1 MSTEKFD
8 FSGWATKNDLLCSDG
23 RTIRKDAFKH
33 CDGMTVPL
41 VWNHNHK
48 GADNVLG
55 HALLENR
62 EEGVYCYGSFND
74 TEWGKHAK
82 MLVQHGDITN
92 LSIYANQLQ
101 QRGGDVIHG
110 AIREVSL
117 VLAGANPG
125 ASILSV
131 NLAHG
136 DDCETAGE
144 IYTDEEIIAEEIEHT
159 AIFGA
164 DKKAKAQ
171 KEETKEKLKDEPK
184 DDSSEEEPKKE
195 QAKKPAPK
203 KQAVKHSDEEDSDEE
218 TVQDVIDSMNDEQ
231 KDAMYALIGM
241 ALNGEEAAPV
251 EHADAGDGDGKTL
264 KEIIDTMTEKQKK
277 AMYALI
283 GMALEQNAAKHSDLE
298 EDENSE
304 GGNDNMATMTHNVF
318 DAEGVEE
325 TNELSHAEMMD
336 IISDSQRYG
345 SMKESALQH
354 GITDIQELF
363 PDAKNVRNTP
373 DWVKR
378 DDSWVSIVINGV
390 HHSPFSRIKS
400 MYADITEA
408 DARAKG
414 YIKGNEKF
422 DEVFPLFKRVTTPQT
437 IYKKQSLDRD
447 DIIDITGFDVVSWL
461 KGEMRGMLEEE
472 LARALLVGDGRSA
485 ASPDK
490 INPLNIRPVWTD
502 DDVYT
507 IKVNNALAAN
517 ATADQKAKAFIRAA
531 IKSRKD
537 YKGSGNPT
545 MLMTEDMLT
554 DCLLMEDQIG
564 HVIYDTEEKL
574 RTALR
579 VSRIITVPVFEN
591 QTRIVDG
598 ATHYLDGMY
607 LNLADY
613 TLGADKGGSVSMFED
628 FDIDFNKEKYLMET
642 RCSGALTKPYSACVI
657 EHSFTISL
665 TVEPEDDE
673 TEILG
678 KLAGDLQ
685 SGVYVH
691 DDYISGTLKY
701 VTGYTGFS
709 GNPEEQ
715 EGNYLALKF
724 EATEGATTTIFL
736 TNGTGTTP
744 VELDSDMNCVVRVS
758 DKDAQKFI
766 VKTTKNDFVVEKTYS
781 LSSLKCEE
789 A

>member
-1 MSTEKFD
+1 MSTEKYD

-62 EEGVYCYGSFND
+62 DEGVYCYGSFNE

-136 DDCETAGE
+136 DDSETAGE
-144 IYTDEEIIAEEIEHT
+144 IYTDEEIIVEEIEHT
-159 AIFGA
+159 AIAGK
-164 DKKAKAQ
+164 DPEEKKPV
-171 KEETKEKLKDEPK
+171 KEKAPDPEPTEEKDEP
-184 DDSSEEEPKKE
+184 EAEEPKEDPKE
-195 QAKKPAPK
+195 KAPAKKQSSK
-203 KQAVKHSDEEDSDEE
+203 KKAEVKHSDESDDEE
-218 TVQDVIDSMNDEQ
+218 TVGDVINSMSEEQ
-231 KDAMYALIGM
+231 KNAMYALIGM

-251 EHADAGDGDGKTL
+251 KHADAEGGDGKTIE
-264 KEIIDTMTEKQKK
+264 EIINTMSEKQKK

-283 GMALEQNAAKHSDLE
+283 GMALEKKNVKHSDLE
-298 EDENSE
+298 DNENFE
-304 GGNDNMATMTHNVF
+304 GGNDNMATMTHNLF
-318 DAEGVEE
+318 DADGVEE
-325 TNELSHAEMMD
+325 TNELTHSEMME
-336 IISDSQRYG
+336 IINDSTRYG

-472 LARALLVGDGRSA
+472 LARALLIGDGRSA

-507 IKVNNALAAN
+507 IKVNNALAAD
-517 ATADQKAKAFIRAA
+517 ATADQKAKAFIRSA

-579 VSRIITVPVFEN
+579 VSRIITIPVFEN

-598 ATHYLDGMY
+598 VTRYLDGMY

-657 EHSFTISL
+657 EHSF
-665 TVEPEDDE
+665 
-673 TEILG
+673 
-678 KLAGDLQ
+678 Q
-685 SGVYVH
+685 
-691 DDYISGTLKY
+691 
-701 VTGYTGFS
+701 
-709 GNPEEQ
+709 
-715 EGNYLALKF
+715 
-724 EATEGATTTIFL
+724 
-736 TNGTGTTP
+736 
-744 VELDSDMNCVVRVS
+744 
-758 DKDAQKFI
+758 
-766 VKTTKNDFVVEKTYS
+766 
-781 LSSLKCEE
+781 
-789 A
+789 

>member
-48 GADNVLG
+48 GADNILG

-62 EEGVYCYGSFND
+62 DEGVYCYGSFNE

-136 DDCETAGE
+136 DDSETAGE

-159 AIFGA
+159 AIAGK
-164 DKKAKAQ
+164 DPEEKKPV
-171 KEETKEKLKDEPK
+171 KEKASDPEPIEEKDEP
-184 DDSSEEEPKKE
+184 EAEEPKEKAP
-195 QAKKPAPK
+195 AKKQSSK
-203 KQAVKHSDEEDSDEE
+203 KKAEIKHAEEDDEES
-218 TVQDVIDSMNDEQ
+218 VGDVIDSMNEDQ
-231 KDAMYALIGM
+231 KNAMYALIGM
-241 ALNGEEAAPV
+241 ALNGENAAPV
-251 EHADAGDGDGKTL
+251 EHSDAEDGDGKTI
-264 KEIIDTMTEKQKK
+264 KEIIDTMSEKQKK

-283 GMALEQNAAKHSDLE
+283 GMALEQKESKSSKAEKK
-298 EDENSE
+298 ENSE
-304 GGNDNMATMTHNVF
+304 GGKDNMATMTHNLF

-325 TNELSHAEMMD
+325 TNELTHSEMME
-336 IISDSQRYG
+336 IINDSTRYG

-378 DDSWVSIVINGV
+378 DDSWVSVVINGV

-447 DIIDITGFDVVSWL
+447 DIVDITGFDVVSWL

-485 ASPDK
+485 ASADK
-490 INPLNIRPVWTD
+490 INPLNIRPIWTD

-507 IKVNNALAAN
+507 IKCCTELDED

-537 YKGSGNPT
+537 YKGSGNPV

-554 DCLLMEDQIG
+554 DCLLMEDTIG

-579 VSRIITVPVFEN
+579 VSKIITVPVMEGL
-591 QTRIVDG
+591 TRTVSG
-598 ATHYLDGMY
+598 KTHYLDGIY

-613 TLGADKGGSVSMFED
+613 TIGADKGGSVSMFED

-642 RCSGALTKPYSACVI
+642 RCSGALTKPYCACAI
-657 EHSFTISL
+657 EHSF
-665 TVEPEDDE
+665 
-673 TEILG
+673 
-678 KLAGDLQ
+678 Q
-685 SGVYVH
+685 
-691 DDYISGTLKY
+691 
-701 VTGYTGFS
+701 
-709 GNPEEQ
+709 
-715 EGNYLALKF
+715 
-724 EATEGATTTIFL
+724 
-736 TNGTGTTP
+736 
-744 VELDSDMNCVVRVS
+744 
-758 DKDAQKFI
+758 
-766 VKTTKNDFVVEKTYS
+766 
-781 LSSLKCEE
+781 
-789 A
+789 

>member
-62 EEGVYCYGSFND
+62 DEGVYCYGSFNE

-136 DDCETAGE
+136 DDSETAGE
-144 IYTDEEIIAEEIEHT
+144 IYTDEEIIVEEIEHT
-159 AIFGA
+159 AIAGK
-164 DKKAKAQ
+164 DPEEKKP
-171 KEETKEKLKDEPK
+171 EKEKAPDPEPIAEKDEPEAEEPKEEPK
-184 DDSSEEEPKKE
+184 DDPKEKAP
-195 QAKKPAPK
+195 AKKQSSK
-203 KQAVKHSDEEDSDEE
+203 KKAEVKHSDESDDEE
-218 TVQDVIDSMNDEQ
+218 TVGDVLNSMSEEQ
-231 KDAMYALIGM
+231 INAVLALVGM

-251 EHADAGDGDGKTL
+251 KHADAEGGDGKPIE
-264 KEIIDTMTEKQKK
+264 EIIDTMSEKQKK
-277 AMYALI
+277 AMYAFL
-283 GMALEQNAAKHSDLE
+283 GMLLDEKEAKHSDLE
-298 EDENSE
+298 DDKNSE
-304 GGNDNMATMTHNVF
+304 GGNDNMATMTHNIF

-325 TNELSHAEMMD
+325 TNELTHSEMME
-336 IISDSQRYG
+336 IINDSTRYG

-472 LARALLVGDGRSA
+472 IARAVLVGDGRSE

-490 INPLNIRPVWTD
+490 ISPLNIRPIWTD
-502 DDVYT
+502 NDVYT
-507 IKVNNALAAN
+507 IKYCTELAAD

-537 YKGSGNPT
+537 YKGSGNPV

-579 VSRIITVPVFEN
+579 VSRIITVPVMEN
-591 QTRIVDG
+591 LTRTVDG
-598 ATHYLDGMY
+598 DTHYLDGIY

-613 TLGADKGGSVSMFED
+613 TIGADKGGSVSMFED

-642 RCSGALTKPYSACVI
+642 RCSGALTKPYSACAI
-657 EHSFTISL
+657 EHSF
-665 TVEPEDDE
+665 
-673 TEILG
+673 
-678 KLAGDLQ
+678 Q
-685 SGVYVH
+685 
-691 DDYISGTLKY
+691 
-701 VTGYTGFS
+701 
-709 GNPEEQ
+709 
-715 EGNYLALKF
+715 
-724 EATEGATTTIFL
+724 
-736 TNGTGTTP
+736 
-744 VELDSDMNCVVRVS
+744 
-758 DKDAQKFI
+758 
-766 VKTTKNDFVVEKTYS
+766 
-781 LSSLKCEE
+781 
-789 A
+789 

>member
-48 GADNVLG
+48 GADNILG

-62 EEGVYCYGSFND
+62 DEGVYCYGSFNE

-136 DDCETAGE
+136 DDAETAGE
-144 IYTDEEIIAEEIEHT
+144 IYTDEEIVAEEIEHT
-159 AIFGA
+159 AIAGK
-164 DKKAKAQ
+164 DPEEKKPV
-171 KEETKEKLKDEPK
+171 KEKATDSEPIEENDEPAA
-184 DDSSEEEPKKE
+184 EEPKEKTL
-195 QAKKPAPK
+195 AKKQSSK
-203 KQAVKHSDEEDSDEE
+203 KKSEIKHSDEDETIGDVFGTFTEEQKNVTYYLISEALSSKNQSKSKSNASVKHSDSESTSEK
-218 TVQDVIDSMNDEQ
+218 TINDVID
-231 KDAMYALIGM
+231 
-241 ALNGEEAAPV
+241 
-251 EHADAGDGDGKTL
+251 
-264 KEIIDTMTEKQKK
+264 TMSEKQKK
-277 AMYALI
+277 VMYAMI
-283 GMALEQNAAKHSDLE
+283 AIALNDSVKHSE
-298 EDENSE
+298 IDENSE
-304 GGNDNMATMTHNVF
+304 GGNNNMATMTHNLF
-318 DAEGVEE
+318 DTEAVEE
-325 TNELSHAEMMD
+325 TNELSHSEMME
-336 IISDSQRYG
+336 IINDSTRYG

-363 PDAKNVRNTP
+363 PDAKNIRNTP

-378 DDSWVSIVINGV
+378 DDSWVNIVINGV

-414 YIKGNEKF
+414 YIKGNQKF

-490 INPLNIRPVWTD
+490 INPLNIRPIWTD

-507 IKVNNALAAN
+507 IKYNTELDAD

-537 YKGSGNPT
+537 YKGSGNPV

-579 VSRIITVPVFEN
+579 VSRIVTVPVMEN
-591 QTRIVDG
+591 LSRTVDG
-598 ATHYLDGMY
+598 NTYYLDGIY
-607 LNLADY
+607 LNLSDY

-642 RCSGALTKPYSACVI
+642 RCSGALTKPYCACVI
-657 EHSFTISL
+657 EHSF
-665 TVEPEDDE
+665 
-673 TEILG
+673 
-678 KLAGDLQ
+678 Q
-685 SGVYVH
+685 
-691 DDYISGTLKY
+691 
-701 VTGYTGFS
+701 
-709 GNPEEQ
+709 
-715 EGNYLALKF
+715 
-724 EATEGATTTIFL
+724 
-736 TNGTGTTP
+736 
-744 VELDSDMNCVVRVS
+744 
-758 DKDAQKFI
+758 
-766 VKTTKNDFVVEKTYS
+766 
-781 LSSLKCEE
+781 
-789 A
+789 